1 MFSLPVVLIFVSLFK
16 KYYYSFPHEAL
27 MDILFLYIFILLYLK
42 RLWFNY
48 FQKVMCFYCKKSLV
62 SNICIYPQF
71 KKTKSNTETNKN
83 ITKIKYFQTIKT
95 KPKQKTELKLK

>member
-1 MFSLPVVLIFVSLFK
+1 MFSPPVVLIFVSLFK

-48 FQKVMCFYCKKSLV
+48 FQKVMCFYCKK
-62 SNICIYPQF
+62 
-71 KKTKSNTETNKN
+71 
-83 ITKIKYFQTIKT
+83 KYC
-95 KPKQKTELKLK
+95 L